1 MIDRRILVVD
11 DDADIRGT
19 VAEALEEEGFAVA
32 KAENGAAALKMLL
45 AGARPDIILLDMMMP
60 EMDGWAFRA
69 EQQRHPEIA
78 AIPVIVFTAYG
89 VPHETAAQIG
99 AQGFLKKPLRL
110 DELLA
115 TINRVVQG
123 ERGSGPTAPSSLKIV

>member
-1 MIDRRILVVD
+1 MKDRRILVVD
-11 DDADIRGT
+11 DDDDVRGA
-19 VAEALEEEGFAVA
+19 VAEALEDEGFEVMKAEDGAVA
-32 KAENGAAALKMLL
+32 LRMLL
-45 AGARPDIILLDMMMP
+45 AGAKPAVILLDMMMP

-89 VPHETAAQIG
+89 VPRETAAQIG

-110 DELLA
+110 EELLV
-115 TINRVVQG
+115 TIRQVGQ
-123 ERGSGPTAPSSLKIV
+123 EPSGVRP